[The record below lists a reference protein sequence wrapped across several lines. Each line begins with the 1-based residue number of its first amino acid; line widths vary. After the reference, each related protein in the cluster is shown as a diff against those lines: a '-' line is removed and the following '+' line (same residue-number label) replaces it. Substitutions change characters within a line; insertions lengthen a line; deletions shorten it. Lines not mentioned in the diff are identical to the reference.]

1 MTTFK
6 PVIEVTADDRARI
19 AFGRMGVHSHDRFLM
34 SRHANGDILLTPMAS
49 IPQREL
55 LVWENKSV
63 QDSLLRG
70 LSDVAAGR
78 VSRRDDY
85 LDGDDDDE

>member
-1 MTTFK
+1 MTTFR
-6 PVIEVTADDRARI
+6 PVEVAADDRARI

-34 SRHANGDILLTPMAS
+34 SRQANGDIVLTPMAS
-49 IPQREL
+49 IPRREL

-63 QDSLLRG
+63 RDSLLRG

-85 LDGDDDDE
+85 LDDADEDK